1 MYLGTV
7 VESGP
12 TEAVFANP
20 GHPYTAALLRAVPRP
35 DPARSGAARAP
46 ALRGDP
52 PRPVSPPRGCPFRP
66 RCPCAVAIYSTE
78 PPRIALPGG
87 RWSAC
92 HFAEAVAAGAPLPS
106 QTEDAGCVTLS

>member
-20 GHPYTAALLRAVPRP
+20 GHPYTAALLRAVP
-35 DPARSGAARAP
+35 
-46 ALRGDP
+46 ALRE
-52 PRPVSPPRGCPFRP
+52 V
-66 RCPCAVAIYSTE
+66 V
-78 PPRIALPGG
+78 PGHQA
-87 RWSAC
+87 AC